1 MQVSDI
7 LKPKSRAEIITVIDS
22 YLKEFEE
29 THLPNGFQWRKGQ
42 KETIVDIFHTY
53 LQKKYKVVMLDAPT
67 GFGKSLAALA
77 CSFIFNKIN
86 KVGYILT
93 SEISL
98 QKQYEEDIQRF
109 RLPYGVVQGVD
120 HYQCIDND
128 EKYSLGTCKTRNKDP
143 HKMPCYNK
151 CPYLSARNFAAR
163 SDTAIL
169 NYNYWLIMQN
179 MSDKTDRSGS
189 IFSKRDFL
197 IADEAH
203 KILDIVQ
210 NHYSPRFTEKTTEKL
225 KKITHFFNLH
235 NVNDHK
241 ENVETID
248 KCIKGLYKIE
258 NQDSLFLLLK
268 GVRDNLKAFFKS
280 TKVLKEIVAAD
291 YPNKKPPKEWRESL
305 FIADWIKDF
314 HCKVGD
320 YCDIIE
326 KTSTRNIV
334 KNPSEDELVFNCLQE
349 SYMMHK
355 YFHQFTGFMVL
366 MSATFSDPKEYMRSI
381 NIKNVKYIKTENL
394 FNFEKSPIYYYPNKR
409 MSYKFLDQNKEWL
422 YSKINEIL
430 DKHKGESGII
440 HSASYDLA
448 GKIRDNLTP
457 ENTKR
462 VFLYNG
468 TEDKINALNMMKLDP
483 GKVVLGPSLLSGI
496 SLDDD
501 FCRFIIFPKVPYPS
515 LTDRFTKVKMELNPG
530 WYRWRTILSVLQGAG
545 RGIRSETDFCSTFIL
560 DACFGDLLN
569 TNRNSF
575 PPEFLRRIVT
585 LDE

>member
-1 MQVSDI
+1 MQLNEI
-7 LKPKSRAEIITVIDS
+7 LKPKSKEEITSIVNS

-42 KETIVDIFHTY
+42 KEAIIDIFHTY
-53 LQKKYKVVMLDAPT
+53 LQNKYKVVMLDAPT

-109 RLPYGVVQGVD
+109 MLPYGSVSGVD

-128 EKYSLGTCKTRNKDP
+128 EKYSLGTCKIRNIDP
-143 HKMPCYNK
+143 YKMDCFSQ
-151 CPYLSARNFAAR
+151 CPYLSARTFASR

-179 MSDKTDRSGS
+179 MGNVSL
-189 IFSKRDFL
+189 FSKRDFT
-197 IADEAH
+197 ICDEAH
-203 KILDIVQ
+203 RISDIVQ
-210 NHYSPRFTEKTTEKL
+210 NHYSPRFTEKTIEKL
-225 KKITHFFNLH
+225 KKITYFFDLH

-241 ENVETID
+241 ENVEKIK
-248 KCIKGLYKIE
+248 KCIEGFYKME
-258 NQDSLFLLLK
+258 DQASLFILLK
-268 GVRDNLKAFFKS
+268 GIRDNLKVFLKS
-280 TKVLKEIVAAD
+280 IKILKERVSVD
-291 YPNKKPPKEWRESL
+291 YPKKKPPKEWRESL

-314 HCKVGD
+314 HCKIED

-334 KNPSEDELVFNCLQE
+334 KNPSEEELVFNCLQE
-349 SYMMHK
+349 NYMMHR

-381 NIKNVKYIKTENL
+381 NVKNVKYIKTENL
-394 FNFEKSPIYYYPNKR
+394 FDFEKSPIYYYPKRR

-440 HSASYDLA
+440 HSASYELTN
-448 GKIRDNLTP
+448 KIKDNLTV
-457 ENTKR
+457 ENIRR
-462 VFLYNG
+462 VFFYNG
-468 TEDKINALNMMKLDP
+468 TEDKINSINMMKMDL
-483 GKVVLGPSLLSGI
+483 GKVVMGPSLISG
-496 SLDDD
+496 LDLKDEW
-501 FCRFIIFPKVPYPS
+501 CRFIIFAKVPYPS
-515 LTDRFTKVKMELNPG
+515 LSDRFTKIKMELNPR
-530 WYRWRTILSVLQGAG
+530 WYRWRTVLGILQGSG
-545 RGIRSETDFCSTFIL
+545 RGIRNENDFCSVYIL

-569 TNRNSF
+569 SNRNSF
-575 PPEFLRRIVT
+575 PLEFLKRIALVN
-585 LDE
+585 D

>member
-1 MQVSDI
+1 MI
-7 LKPKSRAEIITVIDS
+7 
-22 YLKEFEE
+22 
-29 THLPNGFQWRKGQ
+29 
-42 KETIVDIFHTY
+42 
-53 LQKKYKVVMLDAPT
+53 DAPT
-67 GFGKSLAALA
+67 GAGKSLTALA
-77 CSFIFNKIN
+77 CSYILNKMN
-86 KVGYILT
+86 KTGYILT

-109 RLPYGVVQGVD
+109 KLPFGVVSGVD
-120 HYQCIDND
+120 HYQCVDND

-143 HKMPCYNK
+143 HKMSCYNE

-163 SDTAIL
+163 SDTAVL

-179 MSDKTDRSGS
+179 MADRTDRSGS
-189 IFSKRDFL
+189 IFSKRNYTFC
-197 IADEAH
+197 DEGH

-210 NHYSPRFTEKTTEKL
+210 NHYSPRFTDKTTEKL

-235 NVNDHK
+235 NVNEHK
-241 ENVETID
+241 ENVEIID

-280 TKVLKEIVAAD
+280 IKVLKERVAID
-291 YPNKKPPKEWRESL
+291 YPVRNPPKEWRESL
-305 FIADWIKDF
+305 YIADWIKDF
-314 HCKVGD
+314 HCKVED

-349 SYMMHK
+349 SYMMHR
-355 YFHQFTGFMVL
+355 YFHQFTEFMVL

-409 MSYKFLDQNKEWL
+409 MSYKFINENREWL

-483 GKVVLGPSLLSGI
+483 GKVIMGPSLRSGI
-496 SLDDD
+496 DMRDS
-501 FCRFIIFPKVPYPS
+501 FARFAIITKIPYPDLS
-515 LTDRFTKVKMELNPG
+515 NKFTKVKMELNPR
-530 WYRWRTILSVLQGAG
+530 WYKWQTCIEVIQSIGRTVRHDEDWCI
-545 RGIRSETDFCSTFIL
+545 TYIL
-560 DACFGDLLN
+560 DACFGDLIN
-569 TNRNSF
+569 SNRNSF
-575 PPEFLRRIVT
+575 PPEFLRRIVIVQ
-585 LDE
+585 E